1 MSEVKGVEVNI
12 LGRAF
17 TIACPE
23 DEREALLAA
32 VAYLDKKMNDI
43 QDSGRVVGS
52 ERVAV
57 MAALNL
63 SHEVLTARNGNFD
76 VGDFKRSVLRMND
89 KLDAALAPQDK
100 LL

>member
-23 DEREALLAA
+23 DERAALLAA